1 MTIDPK
7 KVAKEAVGAIF
18 DDYEDERIMSRDRW
32 EAVVE
37 KVVKSHVDRLKPGYG
52 GYRVGAFVEV
62 NLPAD
67 EFEYFLPEAIGK
79 TLRPKDARWFTLVDT
94 TYDVRLPAGTLKP
107 LGDGVHVFRES
118 DVGKTF
124 RAFDPPLLPDED

>member
-52 GYRVGAFVEV
+52 GYGVGAFAMTAF
-62 NLPAD
+62 P
-67 EFEYFLPEAIGK
+67 
-79 TLRPKDARWFTLVDT
+79 
-94 TYDVRLPAGTLKP
+94 PAG
-107 LGDGVHVFRES
+107 HVAYY
-118 DVGKTF
+118 GQPGTF
-124 RAFDPPLLPDED
+124 FEPPLLPDED

>member
-52 GYRVGAFVEV
+52 GYGVGAY
-62 NLPAD
+62 A
-67 EFEYFLPEAIGK
+67 A
-79 TLRPKDARWFTLVDT
+79 
-94 TYDVRLPAGTLKP
+94 
-107 LGDGVHVFRES
+107 LGDGLHVYRMSQLE
-118 DVGKTF
+118 
-124 RAFDPPLLPDED
+124 PPLLPDVD